1 MIRSEVH
8 RRLFVVK
15 TAIAIGL
22 CLLAVGDAFAHSKM
36 NASIPADGATV
47 TAQLKQIELE
57 FSVELRLML
66 AKIARLDQES
76 AKDVALKPIPKAFAK
91 HAILPVPGLD
101 PGQYRVIWTGVG
113 RDGHV
118 MSGSFKFIVKP
129 E

>member
-8 RRLFVVK
+8 RRLIVVK
-15 TAIAIGL
+15 TAIAIAL

-47 TAQLKQIELE
+47 TAELKQIELE
-57 FSVELRLML
+57 FSGELRLML
-66 AKIARLDQES
+66 AKLARDQES